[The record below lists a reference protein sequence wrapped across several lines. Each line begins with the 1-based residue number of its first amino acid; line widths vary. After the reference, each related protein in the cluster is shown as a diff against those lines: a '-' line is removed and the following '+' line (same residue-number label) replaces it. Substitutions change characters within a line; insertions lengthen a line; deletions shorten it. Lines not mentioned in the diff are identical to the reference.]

1 MHLIET
7 DDDMAHRRN
16 HRASG
21 GWVAHDTDIV
31 NNRAVTISQV
41 AKAAGVSTATVSR
54 VVSGSAVVNQ
64 EMADR
69 VRRAA
74 EELGYH
80 PNPAARGLASGLHR
94 TMAVVV
100 PDLGNQYFYDII
112 KEINVLASRD
122 GQRLVVVDSEGDPD
136 TEMDIVTS
144 LSTQTDGMILVS
156 SRLTAPNLKS
166 LVSRKSPVVLVNR
179 VEFGV
184 DLPVVA
190 ADNFPAMLE
199 LCAHLVSLGHRRAVY
214 LAGSPLTWQN
224 RERWRA
230 ITQAS
235 VIGLETTTVQADATI
250 EAGYDACEAALETG
264 ATAFICFNDRCAI
277 GAMTRLQ
284 ELGRSVPAD
293 ISVTGFDDTDL
304 SRYVRPTLTTCRS
317 PKTALGEKAW
327 TLLTG
332 DPDHRPH
339 EPIMIQASF
348 VARDSTAKAPTPG
361 A

>member
-1 MHLIET
+1 MHLVET
-7 DDDMAHRRN
+7 DDDMAHRRRR
-16 HRASG
+16 HPSTS
-21 GWVAHDTDIV
+21 WSVPDTDSV

-54 VVSGSAVVNQ
+54 VLSGSAVVNQ
-64 EMADR
+64 DMADR
-69 VRRAA
+69 VRTAA
-74 EELGYH
+74 DELGYR
-80 PNPAARGLASGLHR
+80 PNPSARGLAMGMHQ
-94 TMAVVV
+94 TMAVIV

-112 KEINVLASRD
+112 KELNILASRD

-136 TEMDIVTS
+136 VEKDIVDS
-144 LSTQTDGMILVS
+144 LSVQTDGLILVS
-156 SRLTAPNLKS
+156 SRLTAANLKA
-166 LVSRKSPVVLVNR
+166 LASRKSPVVLVNR
-179 VEFGV
+179 IEFGV

-190 ADNFPAMLE
+190 VDNFPAMLE

-230 ITQAS
+230 IAQAS
-235 VIGLETTTVQADATI
+235 VIGLETSMVQADATI
-250 EAGYDACEAALETG
+250 ESGYAACDEALESG
-264 ATAFICFNDRCAI
+264 ATALICFNDRCAI

-284 ELGRSVPAD
+284 ELGKSVPED

-304 SRYVRPTLTTCRS
+304 SRYVRPALTTCRS

-327 TLLTG
+327 SLLTG
-332 DPDHRPH
+332 DPGDRPN
-339 EPIMIQASF
+339 EPLMIEASF
-348 VARDSTAKAPTPG
+348 VARDSTAQAPTPG